1 MASMEFNYFPTEVLM
16 LIADYVYDLATYM
29 EDASNRVE
37 LEQAAELQ
45 RQNTLYNFCLV
56 SHQWYSVGVEL
67 LYRKPS
73 ISNGNRFLKFTQSV
87 CPPIKTKNKTKSD
100 RGSMIQVLDLGR
112 LVHQSSNSVTARL
125 LSKASENMVS
135 LTAPRVSFS
144 LNGLA
149 ALAKCQNL
157 HNLDLSRVGDSSLSF
172 PQLKKAISK
181 LTNLR
186 KLSLPIYIPLTRTL
200 PTTSEWPTRL
210 LSLTIGG
217 HIDPDLM
224 KGFDWPPNLMELH
237 LSNCRNVDVTLLH
250 NILSNVAFQE
260 SLELFAVKP
269 NCKTDGLFYNEG
281 TGVLDD
287 LYALENLEIPANLIR
302 SLLLMKN
309 EIFTAFSFKTLWLT
323 EPEGGV
329 YPNDQ
334 DGVVPGDSPFVED
347 FIESLKKGP
356 LSELWELAAPY
367 SFLEHYGL
375 DPDMLDEIVSSHL
388 DDVEDAELDE
398 WGTDFGFQILG

>member
-1 MASMEFNYFPTEVLM
+1 
-16 LIADYVYDLATYM
+16 
-29 EDASNRVE
+29 
-37 LEQAAELQ
+37 
-45 RQNTLYNFCLV
+45 
-56 SHQWYSVGVEL
+56 
-67 LYRKPS
+67 
-73 ISNGNRFLKFTQSV
+73 
-87 CPPIKTKNKTKSD
+87 
-100 RGSMIQVLDLGR
+100 
-112 LVHQSSNSVTARL
+112 
-125 LSKASENMVS
+125 
-135 LTAPRVSFS
+135 
-144 LNGLA
+144 
-149 ALAKCQNL
+149 
-157 HNLDLSRVGDSSLSF
+157 
-172 PQLKKAISK
+172 
-181 LTNLR
+181 
-186 KLSLPIYIPLTRTL
+186 
-200 PTTSEWPTRL
+200 
-210 LSLTIGG
+210 
-217 HIDPDLM
+217 M
-224 KGFDWPPNLMELH
+224 KGFDWPPNLMELY

-250 NILSNVAFQE
+250 NILSNVGFQE
-260 SLELFAVKP
+260 NLELFAVKP

-287 LYALENLEIPANLIR
+287 LYTLENLEIPANLIR
-302 SLLLMKN
+302 SLLLIEN